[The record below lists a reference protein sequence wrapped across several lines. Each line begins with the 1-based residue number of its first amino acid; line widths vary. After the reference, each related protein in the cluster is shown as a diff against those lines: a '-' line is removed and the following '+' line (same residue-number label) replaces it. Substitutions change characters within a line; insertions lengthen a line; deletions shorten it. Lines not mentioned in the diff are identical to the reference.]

1 MLNSARRVPP
11 APRQPAAEPAAL
23 AAWLKAHPRLFVLT
37 GAGCSTASGIPDYR
51 DADGVW
57 RRGTP
62 MAYRDFLGSAARR
75 RRYWARSLAGWPAFA
90 AARPNRA
97 HLALAGLER
106 AGRIV
111 GLVTQ
116 NVDALHQRAGHQRVI
131 DLHGRLDR
139 VICLDCGVR
148 RSRRVLQQALLAS
161 NPSWNETQACVLPD
175 GDVALED
182 DAGTFR
188 VPACPHCGGVL
199 KPDVVFFGE
208 RVPATRVEAAFA
220 ALAEADAVLVV
231 GSSLMVYSGF
241 RFVRAA
247 VRSGKPV
254 AAINLGRSR
263 ADDLFTLRLAADAA
277 YVLPPLA
284 AALMAAA

>member
-1 MLNSARRVPP
+1 MLNTARRVPP
-11 APRQPAAEPAAL
+11 AACQPAAEPAAL
-23 AAWLKAHPRLFVLT
+23 AAWLDAQPRLFVLT

-62 MAYRDFLGSAARR
+62 MAHRDFIGSAARR

-90 AARPNRA
+90 AARPNPA
-97 HLALAGLER
+97 HGALADLER

-111 GLVTQ
+111 QLVTQ
-116 NVDALHQRAGHQRVI
+116 NVDALHQRAGSQRVI

-148 RSRRVLQQALLAS
+148 RSRHALQQALLAA
-161 NPSWNETQACVLPD
+161 NPGWDAQQARILPD
-175 GDVALED
+175 GDVAVED
-182 DAGTFR
+182 DAGFL
-188 VPACPHCGGVL
+188 VPACPHCGGIL

-208 RVPATRVEAAFA
+208 RVPPARVEAAFA
-220 ALAEADAVLVV
+220 ALSEADAVLVV

-241 RFVRAA
+241 RFVREAI
-247 VRSGKPV
+247 RLGKPV
-254 AAINLGRSR
+254 AAINLGRTR

-277 YVLPPLA
+277 DALPPLVA
-284 AALMAAA
+284 PFMDAG

>member
-1 MLNSARRVPP
+1 MPP
-11 APRQPAAEPAAL
+11 ARCQPVAEPAAL
-23 AAWLKAHPRLFVLT
+23 AAWLRAHSRLFVLT

-57 RRGTP
+57 RRGAP
-62 MAYRDFLGSAARR
+62 MAYRDFIGSAARR
-75 RRYWARSLAGWPAFA
+75 GRYWARSLAGWPAFA
-90 AARPNRA
+90 AARPNPA

-111 GLVTQ
+111 RLVTQ
-116 NVDALHQRAGHQRVI
+116 NVDALHQRAGSQQVI

-148 RSRRVLQQALLAS
+148 RSRRVLQQALLAA
-161 NPSWNETQACVLPD
+161 NPGWSATQARVLPD
-175 GDVALED
+175 GDVAVED
-182 DAGTFR
+182 DAGFR

-208 RVPATRVEAAFA
+208 RVPSARVEAAFA

-247 VRSGKPV
+247 VQSGKPV
-254 AAINLGRSR
+254 AAINLGRTR
-263 ADDLFTLRLAADAA
+263 ADDLFALRLAADAA
-277 YVLPPLA
+277 DALPSLVVP
-284 AALMAAA
+284 LMADS